1 MTKRFLDLPVDPDCV
16 SSEGQT
22 PLIAAAQGGKVT
34 VVEALLQ
41 AGADVNIGVNG
52 STPMIAAFQKGRK
65 DVLRVLFGAA
75 FQTLEHAVG
84 PGGQAV
90 SEYNSTLNNVSA
102 GQDEVS
108 PMALAELRDV
118 TAKLATLNRPAE
130 EEEEELEVAP
140 PEPALRTASGCG
152 RSSCERRCAA

>member
-1 MTKRFLDLPVDPDCV
+1 MTRRFLDLPVDPDCV

-22 PLIAAAQGGKVT
+22 PLIVAAQGGKVT
-34 VVEALLQ
+34 VVEALIQ

-52 STPMIAAFQKGRK
+52 NTPMIVAFQKGRK

-75 FQTLEHAVG
+75 FDTLEHAVG

-90 SEYNSTLNNVSA
+90 EDYNVALQNLGT
-102 GQDEVS
+102 GQEEVS

-118 TAKLATLNRPAE
+118 TAKLANMNKPAE
-130 EEEEELEVAP
+130 EEEELEQAP
-140 PEPALRTASGCG
+140 VVEEPVVKV
-152 RSSCERRCAA
+152 